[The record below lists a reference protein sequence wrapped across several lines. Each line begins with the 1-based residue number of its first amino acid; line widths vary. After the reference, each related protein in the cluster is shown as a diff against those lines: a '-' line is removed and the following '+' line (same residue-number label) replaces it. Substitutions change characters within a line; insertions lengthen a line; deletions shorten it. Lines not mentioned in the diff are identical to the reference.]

1 MNTPEHNAENALKD
15 AYAFIDGMDPDAE
28 AYANALASIR
38 ELEAICAKHRDETRR
53 AEKHES
59 ELDKQRAVKF
69 PSPDTIVTCATSLVS
84 VLLVVKAESILP
96 VTSKALGLI
105 TKVRV

>member
-28 AYANALASIR
+28 AYANALANIR
-38 ELEAICAKHRDETRR
+38 ELEAICAKHRDE
-53 AEKHES
+53 
-59 ELDKQRAVKF
+59 LDKQRAVKL

-105 TKVRV
+105 TKVRI

>member
-28 AYANALASIR
+28 AYANALANIR
-38 ELEAICAKHRDETRR
+38 ELEAICAKHRDETQR
-53 AEKHES
+53 AE
-59 ELDKQRAVKF
+59 KQRAVKL

-105 TKVRV
+105 TKVRI

>member
-28 AYANALASIR
+28 AYANALANIR

-53 AEKHES
+53 CLLYTSPAMQPIFDEIE
-59 ELDKQRAVKF
+59 QRVLK
-69 PSPDTIVTCATSLVS
+69 VVNS
-84 VLLVVKAESILP
+84 V
-96 VTSKALGLI
+96 
-105 TKVRV
+105 

>member
-28 AYANALASIR
+28 AYANALANIR

-59 ELDKQRAVKF
+59 ELDKQRA
-69 PSPDTIVTCATSLVS
+69 DTIVTCATSLVS

-105 TKVRV
+105 TKVRI

>member
-1 MNTPEHNAENALKD
+1 MNTPEYNAENALKD

-28 AYANALASIR
+28 AYANALANIR

-53 AEKHES
+53 AEK
-59 ELDKQRAVKF
+59 QRAVKL

-105 TKVRV
+105 TKVRI